1 MGRAEHGGQAA
12 AGRAGGVVGGSLT
25 IALALLLLGS
35 ALIYAGWT
43 NRRLGDL
50 LTGNHAKTKGA

>member
-1 MGRAEHGGQAA
+1 
-12 AGRAGGVVGGSLT
+12 VGGSLT